1 MISKHFINKDI
12 FEKTESLNKTY
23 ISNEPFPHII
33 VDDLFENEILDKIL
47 EEFPKELGNKGE
59 IYNNKAEKKVT
70 LNKTENLSD
79 STNNFI
85 NFLNSNI
92 FIRFLQKLTSINET
106 LIPDPLLIGGGLH
119 ELKNGGFLNIHSDFN
134 RHPKTMLDRRLNVL
148 IYLNKDWKEEYGGE
162 LQLWDK
168 NMEKCYKKINPL
180 FNRMV
185 VFSTTDFSYHG
196 NPTLVKNPNNISRKS
211 IAMYYYSNGRPE
223 NEVVLGDHS
232 TIFRK
237 RPGSSDIDGNL
248 YYKKI
253 FGKLYIRTKKKIK

>member
-92 FIRFLQKLTSINET
+92 FISFF
-106 LIPDPLLIGGGLH
+106 
-119 ELKNGGFLNIHSDFN
+119 KN
-134 RHPKTMLDRRLNVL
+134 
-148 IYLNKDWKEEYGGE
+148 
-162 LQLWDK
+162 
-168 NMEKCYKKINPL
+168 
-180 FNRMV
+180 
-185 VFSTTDFSYHG
+185 
-196 NPTLVKNPNNISRKS
+196 
-211 IAMYYYSNGRPE
+211 
-223 NEVVLGDHS
+223 
-232 TIFRK
+232 
-237 RPGSSDIDGNL
+237 
-248 YYKKI
+248 
-253 FGKLYIRTKKKIK
+253 